1 VDDLRTF
8 VTEYDYDSFGK
19 MKNLIYP
26 DGEILTYSYDEAGQL
41 TAIDG
46 EKDGIRYAYLSDM
59 GYDKFGQTV
68 YQKLGNGDETH
79 YTYDIRQ
86 RLQSQKIDTKN
97 GLLTQ
102 NAYSY
107 DAVDN
112 ILGITT
118 TNYSHSY
125 SYDALNR
132 LIAAYGTAG
141 ENSYNERF
149 SYDKMSNFLSKTTFT
164 KKGLEEMTRNLT
176 YTYNTSKPH
185 AVSEVGGTSISY
197 DKNGNPIVLES
208 DTLFRY
214 MVWDEENRL
223 TCLTDDSYRSI
234 YTYNHAGE
242 RVVKSH
248 GPTESAYINGA
259 LQGVI
264 HHNENTY
271 TIYVNPFLVQTA
283 QGFTKHIYNGNQRI
297 ATKLG
302 TGEFKNRFVQ
312 DNYTQTAGNKDYI
325 QKLNAIEHSREAYV
339 KGHNTPPGVPT
350 QKGLTGDVEFIAE
363 AYPVVEFGNYDIPEG
378 WENALAK
385 PSQTG
390 VPAQWENPNTTGFD
404 SDGEEETNLYFFHSD
419 HLGSTNYLTDKDG
432 VVQQSLVYMPY
443 GEILSETKTYS
454 NPYKFN
460 GKELDTETG
469 LAYYGARYY
478 SPELGVWY
486 GVDPLM
492 EKYPAFS
499 PYVFCAGNPVRFVDV
514 DGRDYGL
521 LINDE
526 NKTITIKAT
535 YYTNSESKESAEQAT
550 SFFNE
555 QSGNFTY
562 KYNKQKYTVN
572 FDLKVKEVENPD
584 FELAK
589 DNSGESNSYVIK
601 DDNNPRFNENTNGRT
616 FNGKRIIVKKSRKDT
631 LSGTH
636 EVGHTLG
643 LIHSDSGI
651 MTSFSND
658 SNRTNKLLKSDVK
671 SMIKY
676 PLKGKINY
684 ENDIQKNTKKHAGKG
699 KLL

>member
-1 VDDLRTF
+1 
-8 VTEYDYDSFGK
+8 
-19 MKNLIYP
+19 MKTLTYP
-26 DGEILTYSYDEAGQL
+26 DNEKVTYSYDEAGQL

-46 EKDGIRYAYLSDM
+46 EKDGIKYAYLSDM

-86 RLQSQKIDTKN
+86 RLQSQKVETKN

-102 NAYSY
+102 NTYAY

-132 LIAAYGTAG
+132 LVAANGTAG

-176 YTYNTSKPH
+176 YTYNAPKPH

-350 QKGLTGDVEFIAE
+350 QKGLTGDVEFISE

-385 PSQTG
+385 PTQTG
-390 VPAQWENPNTTGFD
+390 VPAQWENPNTTGFE
-404 SDGEEETNLYFFHSD
+404 SNSEEETNLYFFHTD

-478 SPELGVWY
+478 SPELSIWY
-486 GVDPLM
+486 GTDPLM

-499 PYVFCAGNPVRFVDV
+499 PYVFCAGNPVKLVDLDGRKFTESSEKIVKDFKEHSQTLKDVYISKINNLVSKGKGNGFKANLFNGYVDEINEGMSELSVLENSDQLYHINPNFSSSNSDV
-514 DGRDYGL
+514 D
-521 LINDE
+521 
-526 NKTITIKAT
+526 
-535 YYTNSESKESAEQAT
+535 
-550 SFFNE
+550 
-555 QSGNFTY
+555 
-562 KYNKQKYTVN
+562 
-572 FDLKVKEVENPD
+572 
-584 FELAK
+584 
-589 DNSGESNSYVIK
+589 
-601 DDNNPRFNENTNGRT
+601 
-616 FNGKRIIVKKSRKDT
+616 
-631 LSGTH
+631 
-636 EVGHTLG
+636 
-643 LIHSDSGI
+643 
-651 MTSFSND
+651 
-658 SNRTNKLLKSDVK
+658 
-671 SMIKY
+671 
-676 PLKGKINY
+676 
-684 ENDIQKNTKKHAGKG
+684 
-699 KLL
+699 